1 MRLENFV
8 NERRCA
14 GARLTFAR
22 EVYSFI
28 EISDGCLFPSRNED
42 FPMKLSTR
50 GRYGT
55 RLMLELAK
63 QYGKGPVSM
72 SDISKNQKIPIKY
85 LEQLI
90 IPLKKAKL
98 ITSVRGP
105 KGGHM
110 LAKAPHEISLWEI
123 LLRLE
128 SKFTFVD
135 CLADETCCDS
145 VTTCPIRPVWGKAFE
160 SMKEI
165 FENTTLIDVL
175 NLPDLAKPKP
185 GQSPERRIRMRGQAR
200 A

>member
-1 MRLENFV
+1 
-8 NERRCA
+8 
-14 GARLTFAR
+14 
-22 EVYSFI
+22 
-28 EISDGCLFPSRNED
+28 
-42 FPMKLSTR
+42 MKLSTR

-55 RLMLELAK
+55 RLMLELAM
-63 QYGKGPVSM
+63 QYGKGPISM

-98 ITSVRGP
+98 IISVRGP

-110 LAKAPHEISLWEI
+110 LARAPREISLWEI

-135 CLADETCCDS
+135 CLSDETCCDS
-145 VTTCPIRPVWGKAFE
+145 VSTCPIRPVWGKAFD

-165 FENTTLIDVL
+165 FQSTTLVDVL
-175 NLPDLAKPKP
+175 NLHDSTRAKSGPIS
-185 GQSPERRIRMRGQAR
+185 QRRFRVKEQG
-200 A
+200 

>member
-1 MRLENFV
+1 
-8 NERRCA
+8 
-14 GARLTFAR
+14 
-22 EVYSFI
+22 
-28 EISDGCLFPSRNED
+28 
-42 FPMKLSTR
+42 MKLSTR

-63 QYGKGPVSM
+63 QYGKGPISM

-110 LAKAPHEISLWEI
+110 LAKAPQEINLWEI

-128 SKFTFVD
+128 SKFSF
-135 CLADETCCDS
+135 CGLS
-145 VTTCPIRPVWGKAFE
+145 LRR
-160 SMKEI
+160 
-165 FENTTLIDVL
+165 DVL
-175 NLPDLAKPKP
+175 
-185 GQSPERRIRMRGQAR
+185 
-200 A
+200 

>member
-1 MRLENFV
+1 
-8 NERRCA
+8 
-14 GARLTFAR
+14 
-22 EVYSFI
+22 
-28 EISDGCLFPSRNED
+28 
-42 FPMKLSTR
+42 MKLSTR

-63 QYGKGPVSM
+63 QYGKGPISM

-110 LAKAPHEISLWEI
+110 LARAPQEINLWEV

-128 SKFTFVD
+128 SKFSFVD
-135 CLADETCCDS
+135 CLTDETSCQS
-145 VTTCPIRPVWGKAFE
+145 SANCPIRPVWGKAFN
-160 SMKEI
+160 SMKSI
-165 FENTTLIDVL
+165 FMDTTLVDVL
-175 NLPDLAKPKP
+175 NLHEINKPKSIL
-185 GQSPERRIRMRGQAR
+185 SPVRRLRTREQT
-200 A
+200 

>member
-1 MRLENFV
+1 
-8 NERRCA
+8 
-14 GARLTFAR
+14 
-22 EVYSFI
+22 
-28 EISDGCLFPSRNED
+28 
-42 FPMKLSTR
+42 MKLSTR

-55 RLMLELAK
+55 RLMLELAM
-63 QYGKGPVSM
+63 QYGKGPISM

-110 LAKAPHEISLWEI
+110 LAKAPREISLWEI

-135 CLADETCCDS
+135 CLSDETCCDS
-145 VTTCPIRPVWGKAFE
+145 VSTCPIRPVWGKAFD
-160 SMKEI
+160 SMKQV
-165 FENTTLIDVL
+165 FQSTTLVDVL
-175 NLPDLAKPKP
+175 NLHDSTRAKSGPNP
-185 GQSPERRIRMRGQAR
+185 LRRFRVKEQG
-200 A
+200 

>member
-1 MRLENFV
+1 
-8 NERRCA
+8 
-14 GARLTFAR
+14 
-22 EVYSFI
+22 
-28 EISDGCLFPSRNED
+28 
-42 FPMKLSTR
+42 MKLSTR

-63 QYGKGPVSM
+63 QYGKGPISM
-72 SDISKNQKIPIKY
+72 SDISKNQRIPIKY

-110 LAKAPHEISLWEI
+110 LAKAPQEINLWEI

-135 CLADETCCDS
+135 CLTDETCCDS
-145 VTTCPIRPVWGKAFE
+145 IATCPIRPVWGKAFD
-160 SMKEI
+160 SMKTI
-165 FENTTLIDVL
+165 FKDTTLLDVL
-175 NLPDLAKPKP
+175 NLPDLRKTKSSH
-185 GQSPERRIRMRGQAR
+185 SPARGFRMREQA
-200 A
+200 

>member
-1 MRLENFV
+1 
-8 NERRCA
+8 
-14 GARLTFAR
+14 
-22 EVYSFI
+22 
-28 EISDGCLFPSRNED
+28 
-42 FPMKLSTR
+42 MKLSTR

-63 QYGKGPVSM
+63 RYGTGPISM
-72 SDISKNQKIPIKY
+72 SDISKHQRIPIKY

-110 LAKAPHEISLWEI
+110 LAKSPQEINLWEI
-123 LLRLE
+123 LLHLE

-145 VTTCPIRPVWGKAFE
+145 IATCAIRPVWGKAFD
-160 SMKEI
+160 SMKTI
-165 FENTTLIDVL
+165 FTETTLLDVL
-175 NLPDLAKPKP
+175 SLSDSHKTKPSLGLTRP
-185 GQSPERRIRMRGQAR
+185 YRMKEQA
-200 A
+200 